1 MRQIFLMVIV
11 ILGMTSFASAQQPR
25 GGVRM
30 APEQRAKRSVDM
42 LNKELT
48 LTQVQKDSIYAFSLE
63 EAKKQQELFQQG
75 NTNNRRDNFEKMV
88 GIRQESQEKIKSVLT
103 EEQQKVYDKLL
114 QERQNRMKERRAER
128 N

>member
-1 MRQIFLMVIV
+1 MKQIFLMVIA
-11 ILGMTSFASAQQPR
+11 ILGMTSFASAQQSR
-25 GGVRM
+25 SGMRM
-30 APEQRAKRSVDM
+30 NPEQRAKRSVDM

-48 LTQVQKDSIYAFSLE
+48 LTQVQKDSIYAFSLD

-75 NTNNRRDNFEKMV
+75 NANNRRDNFEKMK

-103 EEQQKVYDKLL
+103 DEQQKTYDKLL

>member
-1 MRQIFLMVIV
+1 MVIA
-11 ILGMTSFASAQQPR
+11 ILGMTSFASAQQSR
-25 GGVRM
+25 GGMRM
-30 APEQRAKRSVDM
+30 DPEQRAKRSVDM

-48 LTQVQKDSIYAFSLE
+48 LTQAQKDSIYVFSLD

-75 NTNNRRDNFEKMV
+75 DANNRRANFEKMK
-88 GIRQESQEKIKSVLT
+88 GIRQESQEKIKKVLT
-103 EEQQKVYDKLL
+103 AEQQKTYDKLL